1 MSRRRYRKYD
11 DKTLN
16 TVVMILLFVFLMPIA
31 GIKLLGSE
39 NAFLKIVGGVL
50 VVLGV
55 IIWINLAAG

>member
-16 TVVMILLFVFLMPIA
+16 AVVMILLFVFLMPIA